1 VSEDPRDDG
10 EEAPQRDDSAGGDTH
25 DGGGPRSDEG
35 GGPPAD
41 DGTARDALG
50 RISAWAERL
59 VDASAR
65 ERILVSVAALVASL
79 LVGAVLILG
88 AGLLAECER
97 GFVLGGDLIVL
108 PVVGPFIILPTVV
121 AAVPGGAA
129 VCYNPLDVYY
139 QLFVVPFL
147 TPFDLGRT
155 LKETTLLLFTGLSV
169 AVAFRAGLF
178 NIGTQ
183 GQLVLG
189 GLATGVSVLWLA
201 PLVPGGLV
209 GTLLLV
215 PFGLLVGAVVGG
227 LYAAIPGG
235 LKAYA
240 DANEVITTIM
250 LNFVASGVAF
260 YLVSN
265 FYQDP
270 DSQSIET
277 ASLPEPAQLNPLL
290 GPFEGSSFSLA
301 ALVLALALVA
311 GVYYLLWHTAF
322 GYDLRTSGV
331 QPAAAAYGGVGAERM
346 VVTSMFISGA
356 LGGLG
361 GAVYVM
367 MVLGRWRTGVPPV
380 GFDGITVSI
389 LAGNN
394 PLGVVL
400 SALLFGTL
408 KAGSL
413 SIEFNLG
420 IPKQLVGVLRGLI
433 ILFVAMPEFFR
444 MLALRAGIGASEEA
458 AGAGAAATDGGRPR
472 DGGSSEG
479 GRPAGSGPPDGGRP
493 ADPTSAGDDGG
504 DHDG

>member
-1 VSEDPRDDG
+1 VSD
-10 EEAPQRDDSAGGDTH
+10 
-25 DGGGPRSDEG
+25 GPRE
-35 GGPPAD
+35 
-41 DGTARDALG
+41 RAL
-50 RISAWAERL
+50 ALAAEL

-65 ERILVSVAALVASL
+65 ERILISVAALAASL
-79 LVGAVLILG
+79 LVGAVLVIG
-88 AGLLAECER
+88 AGLLAECEG
-97 GFVLGGDLIVL
+97 GFVVGGDVIVL
-108 PVVGPFIILPTVV
+108 PVVGPFIILPEFV
-121 AAVPGGAA
+121 ASVPGAGP
-129 VCYNPLDVYY
+129 VCYNPSDVYY

-147 TPFDLGRT
+147 TAFDLGRM

-189 GLATGVSVLWLA
+189 GLATGLAVLWAA
-201 PLVPGGLV
+201 PLVPAGLV
-209 GTLLLV
+209 GAVLLV

-227 LYAAIPGG
+227 LYGAVPGA

-250 LNFVASGVAF
+250 LNFVATGVAF
-260 YLVSN
+260 YLVST
-265 FYQDP
+265 FFQDP
-270 DSQSIET
+270 ESQSIET
-277 ASLPEPAQLNPLL
+277 ASLPAHAQLTPVL
-290 GPFEGSSFSLA
+290 PAFEGSAFSLV
-301 ALVLALALVA
+301 ALVLGLLLVA
-311 GVYYLLWHTAF
+311 AVYVMLWHTPF
-322 GYDLRTSGV
+322 GYDLRTSGL
-331 QPAAAAYGGVGAERM
+331 QPAAAAYGGVDAERM
-346 VVTSMFISGA
+346 VVTSMFLSGA

-367 MVLGRWRTGVPPV
+367 MVLGRWRAGVPPV

-400 SALLFGTL
+400 SAALFGTL

-420 IPKQLVGVLRGLI
+420 VPSQLVGVLRGLI

-444 MLALRAGIGASEEA
+444 MLALRYGVGGDGEDG
-458 AGAGAAATDGGRPR
+458 GAGAVATDGGPTVGEGDDTAPPAEAGTAPPEGGGR
-472 DGGSSEG
+472 DG
-479 GRPAGSGPPDGGRP
+479 
-493 ADPTSAGDDGG
+493 
-504 DHDG
+504 

>member
-1 VSEDPRDDG
+1 VSEDSSGGGDPQRDSGDSESSQADGGGEPPREEDDG
-10 EEAPQRDDSAGGDTH
+10 EDARERAG
-25 DGGGPRSDEG
+25 DEG
-35 GGPPAD
+35 VRER
-41 DGTARDALG
+41 AR
-50 RISAWAERL
+50 AWGERL

-65 ERILVSVAALVASL
+65 ERILVSLAALVASL
-79 LVGAVLILG
+79 LVGAVLVVG
-88 AGLLAECER
+88 AGLLAECEQ

-108 PVVGPFIILPTVV
+108 PVVGPFIIVPTLV
-121 AAVPGGAA
+121 ATVPGGPA

-215 PFGLLVGAVVGG
+215 PFGLVVGAVVGG

-277 ASLPEPAQLNPLL
+277 APLPDPATLTPVL
-290 GPFEGSSFSLA
+290 GAFEGSAFSLV
-301 ALVLALALVA
+301 ALVLALVLVA

-367 MVLGRWRTGVPPV
+367 MVLGRWRTGVPPI

-420 IPKQLVGVLRGLI
+420 VPNQLVGVLRGLI

-444 MLALRAGIGASEEA
+444 MLALRAGIGAGGETP
-458 AGAGAAATDGGRPR
+458 GGGAAATDGGRPK
-472 DGGSSEG
+472 GPT
-479 GRPAGSGPPDGGRP
+479 PASG
-493 ADPTSAGDDGG
+493 DGG